1 MNLYHEDQWQFCAEI
16 QTSKLNMCISLD
28 RTIGAYCFKFV
39 RLSARLFAN
48 LKLVWN
54 FLSVHGKVFT
64 FRMYI
69 SWVKHFQMTSL
80 WPLCDLDFDP
90 VYADDPSRGMVYYK
104 HILFK
109 VYFYLFIIMYSV
121 FVLFLTRNLNC
132 ASVQIVD
139 DVGTVSIKL
148 NYTLKSLAIIFPPSI
163 IRLIISL
170 VSLP

>member
-1 MNLYHEDQWQFCAEI
+1 
-16 QTSKLNMCISLD
+16 
-28 RTIGAYCFKFV
+28 
-39 RLSARLFAN
+39 
-48 LKLVWN
+48 
-54 FLSVHGKVFT
+54 
-64 FRMYI
+64 
-69 SWVKHFQMTSL
+69 
-80 WPLCDLDFDP
+80 
-90 VYADDPSRGMVYYK
+90 MVYYK

-109 VYFYLFIIMYSV
+109 VYFYLFIIMYSL

-170 VSLP
+170 VSFTIVTSRTQHGHYLLVSPSNESILDVISFLRLVVHLPLTTKV